1 MRKLIVFN
9 NVSLDGYFTDGSGDM
24 SWAHKQDSEWQ
35 DSEWASFTA
44 ENAGGEAELVFG
56 RITYDLM
63 ASFWPTPDAQR
74 IAPAVAEGMN
84 RMGKSVFSRTLD
96 KASWQNTRVIKG
108 DLAAEVRKMKQEPG
122 PDMLLMGSGQ
132 IIAQLT
138 DALLIDEYQIVVT
151 PTVLGRGRT
160 MFEGVSSKPNLKLTK
175 TRSFGNGN
183 VVLWYQLA
191 R

>member
-1 MRKLIVFN
+1 MEIPIALIERVFRQEYGRA
-9 NVSLDGYFTDGSGDM
+9 VSALVRVCGSIDDAEEAVQEAFAEAVQRWPSTGLPPSPAGWIITTARNRAIDR
-24 SWAHKQDSEWQ
+24 HRRE
-35 DSEWASFTA
+35 ASR
-44 ENAGGEAELVFG
+44 EE
-56 RITYDLM
+56 RH
-63 ASFWPTPDAQR
+63 AQ
-74 IAPAVAEGMN
+74 AA
-84 RMGKSVFSRTLD
+84 FLQTLD

-138 DALLIDEYQIVVT
+138 DALLIDEYQIVAT

-175 TRSFGNGN
+175 TRS
-183 VVLWYQLA
+183 
-191 R
+191 